1 MGEARGF
8 DDLFNP
14 LAAWIGVASG
24 RRAPAKGRQPA
35 STSELRDRTSYEYG
49 MGDSS
54 VLHSRQSLKS
64 SSSRRQPAAAPLT
77 DTRAHTSFTEK
88 GVAAGGFGS
97 FVDHY
102 QPPLAPQTGPRRGAA
117 QPASVTAMRRF
128 TSALEGGI

>member
-64 SSSRRQPAAAPLT
+64 SSSRRQPAAA
-77 DTRAHTSFTEK
+77 
-88 GVAAGGFGS
+88 AGGFGS